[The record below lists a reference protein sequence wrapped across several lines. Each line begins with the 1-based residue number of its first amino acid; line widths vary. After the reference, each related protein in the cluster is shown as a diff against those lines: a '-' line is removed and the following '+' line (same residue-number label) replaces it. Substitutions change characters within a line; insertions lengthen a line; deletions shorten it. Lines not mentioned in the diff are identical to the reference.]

1 MSEANIEP
9 TDELAQF
16 LSDLEASE
24 INGEITLSWMYDRL
38 WTVRIGALG
47 DYHAEDNFK
56 SLGEAM
62 NWLRDKVIEL
72 YPESEFAKQWRA
84 QRYGPRSRQCRS
96 ASIRSRQYEG
106 RYALRCPG
114 AVPTP
119 KWRLRNAPREPG
131 RRRLREIH
139 RQDFSLR
146 SLESASA
153 VAEPR
158 RHTDRG

>member
-1 MSEANIEP
+1 MSEAHIEP

-72 YPESEFAKQWRA
+72 YPESEFAKQ
-84 QRYGPRSRQCRS
+84 C
-96 ASIRSRQYEG
+96 
-106 RYALRCPG
+106 
-114 AVPTP
+114 
-119 KWRLRNAPREPG
+119 APP
-131 RRRLREIH
+131 
-139 RQDFSLR
+139 S
-146 SLESASA
+146 
-153 VAEPR
+153 V
-158 RHTDRG
+158 

>member
-1 MSEANIEP
+1 MSEAHIEP

-16 LSDLEASE
+16 LGDLEASE

-72 YPESEFAKQWRA
+72 YPESQFAKQWRP
-84 QRYGPRSRQCRS
+84 RRSR
-96 ASIRSRQYEG
+96 
-106 RYALRCPG
+106 
-114 AVPTP
+114 
-119 KWRLRNAPREPG
+119 
-131 RRRLREIH
+131 
-139 RQDFSLR
+139 
-146 SLESASA
+146 
-153 VAEPR
+153 
-158 RHTDRG
+158 

>member
-47 DYHAEDNFK
+47 DYHAEDNFQ

-62 NWLRDKVIEL
+62 NWLRDKVI
-72 YPESEFAKQWRA
+72 RTV
-84 QRYGPRSRQCRS
+84 PRERVR
-96 ASIRSRQYEG
+96 ET
-106 RYALRCPG
+106 
-114 AVPTP
+114 V
-119 KWRLRNAPREPG
+119 APRLATCQQGGP
-131 RRRLREIH
+131 H
-139 RQDFSLR
+139 
-146 SLESASA
+146 
-153 VAEPR
+153 P
-158 RHTDRG
+158 

>member
-1 MSEANIEP
+1 MSEAHIEP

-62 NWLRDKVIEL
+62 NWLQGDRTV
-72 YPESEFAKQWRA
+72 
-84 QRYGPRSRQCRS
+84 PRERVH
-96 ASIRSRQYEG
+96 ET
-106 RYALRCPG
+106 
-114 AVPTP
+114 V
-119 KWRLRNAPREPG
+119 APR
-131 RRRLREIH
+131 LATC
-139 RQDFSLR
+139 Q
-146 SLESASA
+146 
-153 VAEPR
+153 
-158 RHTDRG
+158 